1 MRIALFT
8 ETFLPKVDGIVTRL
22 RNTIIQLGRAG
33 DEVLIFAPAGGIEE
47 YEGMRVVGMPSLPF
61 PLYPEL
67 RLALPRSSMRKE
79 LVDFE
84 PDLIHVVDP
93 VLLAIAGIY
102 YSEMLRIPLVASYH
116 TQLPKYLNFYKLG
129 AIEGLT
135 WKGLRL
141 RHNKAAINLCTS
153 NAMVDEL
160 TGHGVK
166 RVSLWQRGIDTDTF
180 RPERASA
187 EMRHRLTE
195 GHPEAPLLLYVGR
208 LSPEKN
214 IEELKHLLTA
224 IPGARL
230 ALIGGGPHRSLLEQ
244 HFKDTGTF
252 FAGYLHGEELA
263 SAFASADIFALP
275 SRTETL
281 GLVLLEAMAAGCP
294 VIAARAGGIPD
305 IVEHGVSGF
314 LYDKPE
320 EAAEAAQLLLRD
332 DSVRERIRENAL
344 TEARRWSWAEATQQ
358 LRGYYRQVVTAA
370 PRSVSDEPYRFTGTP
385 MQRAAKIA
393 TIGVIRRVL
402 R

>member
-8 ETFLPKVDGIVTRL
+8 ETFIPKVDGIVTRL
-22 RNTIIQLGRAG
+22 RNTIKQLARAG
-33 DEVLIFAPAGGIEE
+33 DEVLIFAPEGGITEF
-47 YEGMRVVGMPSLPF
+47 EGMRVVGMPAAPF

-67 RLALPRSSMRKE
+67 RLALPRSSMRQE
-79 LVDFE
+79 LLAFE

-102 YSEMLRIPLVASYH
+102 YSTTMHIPLVASYH

-141 RHNKAAINLCTS
+141 RHNKAALNLCTS
-153 NAMVDEL
+153 TAMVDEL
-160 TGHGVK
+160 TSHGIQ
-166 RVSLWQRGIDTDTF
+166 RVTLWQRGIDTETF
-180 RPERASA
+180 CPERASA
-187 EMRHRLTE
+187 AMRNHLTQ
-195 GHPEAPLLLYVGR
+195 GHPESPLFLYVGR

-214 IEELKHLLTA
+214 IEELRDILA
-224 IPGARL
+224 GIPNARL
-230 ALIGGGPHRSLLEQ
+230 ALIGGGPHRPALEE
-244 HFKDTGTF
+244 HFKGTATF
-252 FAGYLHGEELA
+252 FPGYLHGEELA

-294 VIAARAGGIPD
+294 VVAARAGGIPD
-305 IVEHGVSGF
+305 IIENGVTGF
-314 LYDKPE
+314 LFDTP
-320 EAAEAAQLLLRD
+320 AEATQAAQHLLSDATL
-332 DSVRERIRENAL
+332 RERIRQAAL
-344 TEARRWSWAEATQQ
+344 TEARRWSWAEATRQ
-358 LRGYYRQVVTAA
+358 LQGFYRQVVANSPYTF
-370 PRSVSDEPYRFTGTP
+370 SKEPFRYSGTP

-393 TIGVIRRVL
+393 TIGVLRRVL